1 MKMNLYIVDHRY
13 DIFAHPNLYVGSI
26 GFKQIVDALP
36 ENYQIVESNLIAQ
49 YAIVHYPNSILNQ
62 LDTST
67 NLEGFPDLQIFFCV
81 TTDYKNGPIGY
92 SEKERPHQKKVSGN
106 KTRYVFYG
114 RKLDELNEPQ
124 ILQKVLKAFL
134 SLTAEQAD
142 AIFERDFD
150 KMPKDLIE
158 IFHITKFDNLAAL
171 SVLCQGY
178 LAIHPNTN
186 LNREVM
192 AYLPKDVSLRIKK
205 TEETEWW
212 QKPFGKEK
220 KDTLIEKITAEWQP
234 QQLPTE
240 VSNLIEAIYSITPI
254 TDVEIVEAGYK
265 AIAARLTSI

>member
-1 MKMNLYIVDHRY
+1 MKLYLTDHRF
-13 DIFAHPNLYVGSI
+13 DGVHLKPELGIGSI
-26 GFKQIVDALP
+26 KVQAILDNLP
-36 ENYQIVESNLIAQ
+36 EGVELVGDRHQAD
-49 YAIVHYPNSILNQ
+49 YAITHYSLATLDQ

-67 NLEGFPDLQIFFCV
+67 NLEDFPDLQIFFCV
-81 TTDYKNGPIGY
+81 TTDYKNSPIGY
-92 SEKERPHQKKVSGN
+92 SEKERRHQKKVSGN

-134 SLTAEQAD
+134 NLTSEQAD

-150 KMPKDLIE
+150 RMPKDLIE

-205 TEETEWW
+205 TEENEWW
-212 QKPFGKEK
+212 QKPFIKEK

-240 VSNLIEAIYSITPI
+240 VSNLIEAIYSTTPM
-254 TDVEIVEAGYK
+254 TDVEMVEAAYK